1 MTIANEEGRIE
12 MITIEHINEEAM
24 KKLINECSVRVFNHC
39 EQMEEGLFTCGLN
52 ENAILKVFSEDSGI
66 MVDLG
71 GNKCFIDQNDF
82 FTIIIE

>member
-1 MTIANEEGRIE
+1 MK
-12 MITIEHINEEAM
+12 ITIDHINEKAM
-24 KKLINECSVRVFNHC
+24 KKLIDECTIRIFDHC

-52 ENAILKVFSEDSGI
+52 ENAILKVFGNEGL

-71 GNKCFIDQNDF
+71 GNKCFIDQDDF